1 MSTLLKR
8 KGHKINDEDADEY
21 VQPIDTADQE
31 KIVSELEEE
40 DAKMSAIAVKV
51 LIGLNVCLGVLKLYY
66 FFTAYPFADE
76 PNCASHP
83 HFWGGSTWDS
93 AAVRWIPCFAELA
106 SSAGFFACAYLL
118 YRGLYFEIIK
128 FCCVPGFMVM
138 GVLESLSML
147 FGGDNTFRMSFST
160 GLWLTGVNSFVSL
173 LVYYAVGVMEE
184 SKDKVS
190 GLRKKMYEYKSV

>member
-1 MSTLLKR
+1 MTTLLKR

-40 DAKMSAIAVKV
+40 DAKTSALTIKV
-51 LIGLNVCLGVLKLYY
+51 LIGLNVCLGFLKLYY

-76 PNCASHP
+76 VNCASHP
-83 HFWGGSTWDS
+83 HFWSGSTWNS

-106 SSAGFFACAYLL
+106 SSAGFFGCAYLL
-118 YRGLYFEIIK
+118 YSGRYYDVMK
-128 FCCVPGFMVM
+128 FCCMPGFMVI
-138 GVLESLSML
+138 GVLETLSML
-147 FGGDNTFRMSFST
+147 FGSKETFHVSLST
-160 GLWLTGVNSFVSL
+160 GLWLTGANSVVSL
-173 LVYYAVGVMEE
+173 LVYYALDVIEE